1 MHLLCSAH
9 VACLRLINPYGV
21 QLLGGDTARLL
32 ATAEMMDADLVRILG
47 SQDSQQH
54 VTGEW

>member
-1 MHLLCSAH
+1 MITNLKMELFQA
-9 VACLRLINPYGV
+9 LLINPDCV

-32 ATAEMMDADLVRILG
+32 DTAEMMDADLVRILS
-47 SQDSQQH
+47 SQHSQQH